1 MSKAHKSPA
10 KAPAK
15 APSGGKSSGSSGP
28 SSSGPAKGPPQGR
41 GTASPNLADQVAGPA
56 PMSKDGAMDVAGAEV
71 STSAEAGGYYCEHT
85 LFSTLEEAQQPGSS
99 VVTGESGKL
108 DGFLHLPDDA
118 ETYDHAE
125 VADQATRHEGTRK
138 VVGAAF
144 RGYFDQISLRGG
156 IADGEPYR
164 ILITGYGSF
173 MDSIRNNPTGDFVAH
188 VDNISAAMLM
198 AFGDALV
205 SDVPEQVNVAQTD
218 RFLERAKSGGGL
230 NVQEYYTATWKF
242 QVNEPA
248 TLDTRDVLITC
259 VRLPVTD
266 QAIDPDSPGSVQDAM
281 REFGPEAVLSMG
293 VVPDSDFSENI
304 YRAETRADDQNL
316 ATDQNRRRRHDD
328 SHEQTT
334 EFASMGLRNAIRDG
348 APHVDASKG
357 APKPK
362 GKPDAAPKTP

>member
-1 MSKAHKSPA
+1 MSKAHKTPA
-10 KAPAK
+10 KAPGK
-15 APSGGKSSGSSGP
+15 APAGGKSSGT
-28 SSSGPAKGPPQGR
+28 SGPASSGSSKGPAHSQ

-56 PMSKDGAMDVAGAEV
+56 PSSDTATMDVAGAEV
-71 STSAEAGGYYCEHT
+71 ATSEEAGGYYCEHT
-85 LFSTLEEAQQPGSS
+85 LFSTLEESQQAGSS

-108 DGFLHLPDDA
+108 DGFLHLPDDP
-118 ETYDHAE
+118 ETYSRQE
-125 VADQATRHEGTRK
+125 VADQAKRHESTRK

-156 IADGEPYR
+156 VADGEPFR

-173 MDSIRNNPTGDFVAH
+173 MDAIQNNPTGDFVAH
-188 VDNISAAMLM
+188 VENITAAMRM

-205 SDVPEQVNVAQTD
+205 SDQPEQVNVAQTD
-218 RFLERAKSGGGL
+218 RFLERAKSGGGA
-230 NVQEYYTATWKF
+230 NVQEYYNATWKY
-242 QVNEPA
+242 QVHEPA

-259 VRLPVTD
+259 LRLPVTD
-266 QAIDPDSPGSVQDAM
+266 QAIDPKSPGSVQDAM

-293 VVPDSDFSENI
+293 VVPDNDFSEHT

-316 ATDQNRRRRHDD
+316 ATGANQNRMHDD
-328 SHEQTT
+328 SHAQTT

-362 GKPDAAPKTP
+362 GKAAAVP